1 MKKEKIKEWLV
12 EQIKDLTDEDGCY
25 RIYPCGY
32 DDIIGEDRMLKMIN
46 EYLKGETGYEFFE
59 DYASSQFW
67 EWNMDADD
75 YLFTE
80 IDRRA
85 NAEDYDEDADTEF
98 AYEFEEYIEDL
109 GGYNEAFEDAGYNG
123 ISFDLTEF
131 MGDYKIN
138 LILGS
143 DEEMRYDFGSI
154 TRYFAEKTA
163 EDASATERFKN
174 NALSYLIEQCGYD
187 VRTVLR
193 YALKYYNDA
202 KSIKNIQDKFLYSVV
217 EELGDT
223 LPDYNIALTFL
234 IRITGKNLFNLINA
248 IKNKKDS
255 IKFSPNTTLGL
266 YDHYQGTGSQLG
278 IELDRDVIFPASFI
292 RVLQLEG
299 AGRKQNKGCTID
311 SSYGLIGSVWKPD
324 CCTIIKNDP

>member
-12 EQIKDLTDEDGCY
+12 EQIKNLTDEDGCY

-32 DDIIGEDRMLKMIN
+32 DDTIGEDRMLKMIN

-67 EWNMDADD
+67 EWNTDADD

-85 NAEDYDEDADTEF
+85 TAEDYDEEADTEF
-98 AYEFEEYIEDL
+98 ANEFEEYIEDS
-109 GGYNEAFEDAGYNG
+109 GGRNEAFEDAGYHG
-123 ISFDLTEF
+123 ISYDLTEF
-131 MGDYKIN
+131 VGNYKIN

-154 TRYFAEKTA
+154 SRYFTEKTA
-163 EDASATERFKN
+163 EDASATERFKD

-193 YALKYYNDA
+193 YALKYYSDA

-223 LPDYNIALTFL
+223 SPDYSIALTLL
-234 IRITGKNLFNLINA
+234 IRITGKNLFNLIDA

-266 YDHYQGTGSQLG
+266 YDYYQGTGSQLG

-299 AGRKQNKGCTID
+299 AGREQNEGCTID
-311 SSYGLIGSVWKPD
+311 SSYGLIGSVWKEN